1 MNSQLFVS
9 LMLVAASQASPLRCP
24 RPRPPAP
31 TSTSAV
37 SALLSPSWTST
48 APSRVTAR
56 VLTAPEPGGVM
67 LPPTTAPARTS
78 GSPPGSPPTP
88 GPTRPAPPRC
98 PTLPWLPWFPPTLT
112 SPPLPTPS
120 LSSRSSLSSQCTATL
135 STATLSTATRSLSTD
150 PTLGLYLPIIS
161 VSSSPRRPLVQDL
174 PPRTPSSSRLLAVFP
189 VPQDI

>member
-98 PTLPWLPWFPPTLT
+98 PTLPWLPWLPPTLT

-135 STATLSTATRSLSTD
+135 STATHSLSTD
-150 PTLGLYLPIIS
+150 PTLGPYLPIIS

>member
-88 GPTRPAPPRC
+88 GLTRPAPPRC

-120 LSSRSSLSSQCTATL
+120 LSSRSSLSTPTL
-135 STATLSTATRSLSTD
+135 STATPSLSTD
-150 PTLGLYLPIIS
+150 PTLGLYLLIIS
-161 VSSSPRRPLVQDL
+161 VSLSPRRPEVQDL
-174 PPRTPSSSRLLAVFP
+174 LPRTPSSSRLLAVFP
-189 VPQDI
+189 RIFN